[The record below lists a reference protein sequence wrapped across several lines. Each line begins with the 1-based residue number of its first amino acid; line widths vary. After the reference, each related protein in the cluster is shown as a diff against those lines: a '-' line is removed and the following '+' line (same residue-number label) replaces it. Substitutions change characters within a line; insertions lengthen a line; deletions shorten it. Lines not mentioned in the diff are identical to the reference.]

1 VQHGWLVNFIHRLTW
16 PRVQR
21 RLDAEFAERMA
32 AEEAPPLLISVP
44 RVIPSYREVDQPRF
58 SHSVDEHITR
68 FQELTRLPRHQ
79 LQQLRVVFK
88 LRVDRGDNFQ
98 TTLYV
103 DGGVPRVVVR
113 ELVPDRSLLGF
124 EAAPFSVAES
134 VYVDG
139 MTVTDKEGRTAPRG
153 IGYWK
158 GGTQRM
164 NDGDTL
170 YASFEMNATDDGHGL
185 VWGRIVRAGE
195 AENTSQA
202 A

>member
-1 VQHGWLVNFIHRLTW
+1 MQHGWLVNFIHRLTW

-21 RLDAEFAERMA
+21 RLDAEFAAKMA
-32 AEEAPPLLISVP
+32 AEEADRPIAVP
-44 RVIPSYREVDQPRF
+44 RVIPSYREVDLPRF

-79 LQQLRVVFK
+79 LQQLRVVFAI
-88 LRVDRGDNFQ
+88 RVDRGDGFQ

-113 ELVPDRSLLGF
+113 ELVPERSLLGF
-124 EAAPFSVAES
+124 EAAPFSAAES
-134 VYVDG
+134 MYVEG
-139 MTVTDKEGRTAPRG
+139 MTVTDKEGRTPPRG
-153 IGYWK
+153 LGYWK

-164 NDGDTL
+164 NDGDML
-170 YASFEMNATDDGHGL
+170 FASFEMNATDEGHGL
-185 VWGRIVRAGE
+185 VWGRIQRAGE
-195 AENTSQA
+195 EPDVAKA